1 MTTDT
6 NTKIVWAVVVLIVV
20 SGLVYA
26 FLPAKNNTQ
35 QKAQEA
41 VQNPSL
47 VLQGTV
53 TGVDAEKM
61 QITIDTVVTKV
72 MGTEKIP
79 PPPVSTTIVGKT
91 VVITPATKIEKI
103 ISQKNAKGEVE
114 KQGLAEVNIGD
125 VQKGTQVTVVYESE
139 KDGVL
144 SGVSQVSFVVEANI
158 EEYFTAQA
166 ANQTPYIKGQVVA
179 VDIAGKSLSYNPYFF
194 NTLATT
200 TTSVA
205 FTADIPVYEIDDPN
219 RVAIT
224 YARTVATLAD
234 IRSGQTIFIAAD
246 PAALKT
252 GKVVA
257 QAFIISAK

>member
-26 FLPAKNNTQ
+26 FLPAKNDTQ
-35 QKAQEA
+35 QKAQE
-41 VQNPSL
+41 VTQNPSL
-47 VLQGTV
+47 ILQGTV
-53 TGVDAEKM
+53 TGANAEKM
-61 QITIDTVVTKV
+61 QITVQA
-72 MGTEKIP
+72 
-79 PPPVSTTIVGKT
+79 STTNPLK
-91 VVITPATKIEKI
+91 VVNITPATKIEKI

-114 KQGLAEVNIGD
+114 KQAVQEVNISD
-125 VQKGTQVTVVYESE
+125 MQKGNKVTVVYQSE

-144 SGVSQVSFVVEANI
+144 SGVSHVSFVVEANI
-158 EEYFTAQA
+158 DAYFKAQA
-166 ANQTPYIKGQVVA
+166 TNRTPYLKGQVMSI
-179 VDIAGKSLSYNPYFF
+179 DIAGKSLTYTPYIF

-205 FTADIPVYEIDDPN
+205 IPDGIAVYRIDDPA

-224 YARTVATLAD
+224 YARTPATLAD
-234 IRSGQTIFIAAD
+234 IQPGQTVFIAAD

-252 GKVVA
+252 GKIVA